1 MFCWLNPYFKSVVN
15 HGKSIELDATFRI
28 IYPLAACIPQMVIQ
42 NTGVPLGLLI
52 APSETCNLYSM
63 LFEALKLHESNEDLY
78 EKMLSM
84 NFITDEH
91 KSFIRLKKKYNLN
104 VYNCY
109 THLIR
114 TIGASSALGLL
125 LKKILF
131 CKTHEE
137 FKEKYTKFVTM
148 YMMIYEITMKKK
160 NVNIK
165 KTENRFL
172 KVGKL
177 LGITPKGVKI
187 DPEFAHAPLF
197 CRVLKEIPTT
207 NNYAEAFHRSL
218 NEIASDRRISM
229 MNRVA
234 LVAKKIMERFNN
246 IRNSSES
253 NQKNYIQKLR
263 KQSTISLERKPEC
276 KHKLEKNEC
285 DCGQA
290 KYYSALYHFQLPC
303 QHCILNPKWTDE
315 FIMNQF
321 EEFST
326 VFSQLE
332 KDTKELEIKEFD
344 PDAFD
349 QMNEKEEEE
358 DQEEEEDKEDDKNDQ
373 EDLSNIIPKKYDDEL
388 SNFIYEV
395 YWEMKNI
402 CKIDKIETATII
414 MNVQY
419 EILNDEN
426 FKYQIANNKSEY
438 FAILE
443 VKTWLKIYEQK
454 GILSKF

>member
-1 MFCWLNPYFKSVVN
+1 
-15 HGKSIELDATFRI
+15 
-28 IYPLAACIPQMVIQ
+28 
-42 NTGVPLGLLI
+42 
-52 APSETCNLYSM
+52 
-63 LFEALKLHESNEDLY
+63 
-78 EKMLSM
+78 
-84 NFITDEH
+84 
-91 KSFIRLKKKYNLN
+91 
-104 VYNCY
+104 
-109 THLIR
+109 
-114 TIGASSALGLL
+114 
-125 LKKILF
+125 
-131 CKTHEE
+131 
-137 FKEKYTKFVTM
+137 
-148 YMMIYEITMKKK
+148 
-160 NVNIK
+160 
-165 KTENRFL
+165 
-172 KVGKL
+172 
-177 LGITPKGVKI
+177 
-187 DPEFAHAPLF
+187 
-197 CRVLKEIPTT
+197 
-207 NNYAEAFHRSL
+207 
-218 NEIASDRRISM
+218 

-253 NQKNYIQKLR
+253 NLKNYIQKLR

-303 QHCILNPKWTDE
+303 QHCILTPKWTDE

-358 DQEEEEDKEDDKNDQ
+358 DQEEEEDKEDDKNDK

-419 EILNDEN
+419 EILNEEN